1 MEVRM
6 LVFLALMVITT
17 PYCCWASNYKSFLQL
32 SSTCLPKPPW
42 LFLPVPAPPTS
53 NNPLYCPPPAPTA
66 TSGTTYTNTMGIQ
79 LQVAPPVVVNMDPDA
94 PLPVYTPN
102 PSFQDIQFSSHPRPT
117 VVTIAAE
124 DPEPA
129 EPVTRA

>member
-1 MEVRM
+1 MEIWM

-17 PYCCWASNYKSFLQL
+17 PYCCWPQTTTQHPNGAIKHPQ
-32 SSTCLPKPPW
+32 TV
-42 LFLPVPAPPTS
+42 LPVPAPPTS